1 MRNAQRIVIVTGLSG
16 SGKSTV
22 LNAFEDMGY
31 FTIDNL
37 PILFLE
43 KFLELSDVTLHK
55 IQKLAIGMDTRDTE
69 FIERCRDIL
78 PNLCKGSE
86 RRVEILFLEAN
97 KPTLIRRFSETRR
110 KHPLVKSGSVQKGIE
125 LEQEKLAVLRD
136 SSSAVI
142 DTTNLNVHELKAI
155 IVDRYSKEQEEKSLK
170 VHIISFGFRYGIPP
184 EADMIIDVRF
194 LPNPHFIDELRE
206 KTGLEKEVQEFIFTQ
221 SISSDFLA
229 KTLDYLK
236 FLLPLYEKEGK
247 YYFHLA
253 VGCTG
258 GRHRSVAIA
267 ERLKESLSRDFSVE
281 ITHNDIER

>member
-1 MRNAQRIVIVTGLSG
+1 MRSAQRIVIVTGLSG

-55 IQKLAIGMDTRDTE
+55 IQKLAIGMDTRDEE
-69 FIERCRDIL
+69 FINRYQEVL

-125 LEQEKLAVLRD
+125 LEQEKLAALRD
-136 SSSAVI
+136 LSVGVI
-142 DTTNLNVHELKAI
+142 DTTKLNVHDLKAI
-155 IVDRYSKEQEEKSLK
+155 IVDRYSKEEEEKDLK
-170 VHIISFGFRYGIPP
+170 VHIISFGFRYGVPP
-184 EADMIIDVRF
+184 EADMVMDVRF
-194 LPNPHFIDELRE
+194 LPNPHFIDDLRE
-206 KTGLEKEVQEFIFTQ
+206 KTGLEKEVQDFIFTQ
-221 SISSDFLA
+221 SVSGEFLS
-229 KTLDYLK
+229 KTLDYLA

-267 ERLKESLSRDFSVE
+267 EKLKESLSRDFPVT
-281 ITHNDIER
+281 ITHNDINR